1 MCCSLQKVS
10 EASHCVRIGSLQ
22 SLKGTATKVIMIQS
36 ECNESY
42 QHHVPLNSNYYV
54 QRHEDPIIHFK
65 PSRTD
70 HLGKQRQYWRDIILG
85 INDRLI
91 STFLLVIGVSGGG
104 LTSNDVFITAIAGA
118 MTGAISM
125 FAGEYMATKSQDEVL
140 EGEIQLE
147 NDHIREYHSDEDREL
162 PALLS
167 MIGVPSHGQESLRN
181 QLIEFYASDEDAL
194 LKIMVALE
202 FGVLESERRNARVA
216 GLTSGALFFID
227 SLSSLI
233 PYAICI
239 DPMNGLFL
247 ATSCTC
253 VVLLVVGVVKSFVT
267 RMNCF
272 YSSVENFVIVGLGG
286 LFAYLIGAK
295 LK

>member
-1 MCCSLQKVS
+1 
-10 EASHCVRIGSLQ
+10 
-22 SLKGTATKVIMIQS
+22 MIHS
-36 ECNESY
+36 ECDESY
-42 QHHVPLNSNYYV
+42 QHQVPPDSNHYV
-54 QRHEDPIIHFK
+54 QRHEDPNLIFK
-65 PSRTD
+65 SSRAD

-85 INDRLI
+85 INDGMI

-104 LTSNDVFITAIAGA
+104 LTSNDIFITAIAGA
-118 MTGAISM
+118 MAGAISM

-147 NDHIREYHSDEDREL
+147 NDHIRDYHSDEVREL

-167 MIGVPSHGQESLRN
+167 MIGIPSQGQESLRN

-194 LKIMVALE
+194 LKVMVALE
-202 FGVLESERRNARVA
+202 FGVLETERRNARVA
-216 GLTSGALFFID
+216 GLTSGALFFIG
-227 SLSSLI
+227 SLPSLI

-239 DPMNGLFL
+239 DPMNALLL

-253 VVLLVVGVVKSFVT
+253 VALLVVGVVKSFVT
-267 RMNCF
+267 RMNWF
-272 YSSVENFVIVGLGG
+272 HSSVENFVIVGLGG
-286 LFAYLIGAK
+286 LFAYFIGTW